1 MRCTHFQAIP
11 FSVFISGPTVTGFGL
26 SIFQLLGS
34 ACFYD
39 FHHSLSADFL
49 KTEDNFI
56 PLHEYC
62 TEAVSRTLPR
72 IVRRYVRTFT
82 QLGFS
87 FFIFIFVFLGG
98 RTLELRDPGSG
109 ILHRINFRFINT
121 ALSCRIT
128 MKFIE
133 FTLRTHPSE
142 GLFNTIRAPS
152 ERRQN

>member
-1 MRCTHFQAIP
+1 MHSSPNQP
-11 FSVFISGPTVTGFGL
+11 YLSLHLMLHSYWLWPLHLPTVRLCLLLWFT
-26 SIFQLLGS
+26 SQLV
-34 ACFYD
+34 
-39 FHHSLSADFL
+39 LSADFL

-152 ERRQN
+152 ERRKN